1 MENPQLS
8 FLTPTLLAGD
18 KSLIDVVA
26 HEFAHSY
33 SGNLVT
39 NENWNHFW
47 LNEGWTVF
55 LERKIIAKIHDE
67 RHRQLGAL
75 IGNKALKESV
85 DLFGASHDYTRLCID
100 LKNVDPDDSF
110 SSIPYEKGFTF
121 LYYLG
126 AILIDFFFFIMPP
139 IEG

>member
-1 MENPQLS
+1 MENPQLT

-39 NENWNHFW
+39 NENWSHFW

-55 LERKIIAKIHDE
+55 LERKIIGKIHSE
-67 RHRQLGAL
+67 QHRQLGAIL
-75 IGNKALKESV
+75 GQADMNASIN
-85 DLFGASHDYTRLCID
+85 LFGPSHPYTALCLD

-110 SSIPYEKGFTF
+110 SSIPYEKGFAF

-126 AILIDFFFFIMPP
+126 TYLTASSVWLTYI
-139 IEG
+139 